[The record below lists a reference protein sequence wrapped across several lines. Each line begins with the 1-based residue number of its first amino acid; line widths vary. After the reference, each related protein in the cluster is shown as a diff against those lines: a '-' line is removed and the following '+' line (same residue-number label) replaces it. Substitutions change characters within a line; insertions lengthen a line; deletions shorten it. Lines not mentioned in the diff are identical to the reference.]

1 MNRFFKSKSIKKLI
15 FVGAAIVLLMLIY
28 LSYADCESKRIRTI
42 KLPTPD
48 GKWCD
53 DGVSLDMSIPKGKS
67 WSDRDNHMLTPQ
79 GAQYDFKLSNEN
91 GRKLDNWSVKIV
103 LSETPIL
110 DSSWSGEYDIHG
122 ETMYFTPDGLTEN
135 MQPDSPATFGA
146 VLYATQT
153 LKLESAEITGQFKV
167 DIFHSFLFYLLLT
180 AFLLWLTA
188 FGAALGA
195 YAKVESVRRL
205 RDRDALIIDQS
216 ITTFTNFLDAKDT
229 YTKGHSIRVAIYAKE
244 IARRYGIEDEELK
257 TLYYATLLHDAGKMG
272 IPDMILTKPGKL
284 TPEEYEVIK
293 THTTIGCEMLKK
305 FTAIPDISD
314 GAHYHHER
322 YDGKGYPEGL
332 AGEDIPLMARII
344 CVADSYDA
352 MSSTR
357 SYRKPYDNTR
367 IINELTNNSGTQFD
381 PQFVTIMTDM
391 ILDGFTDK
399 IRSEYGAE
407 EDLFS
412 GEKKQ

>member
-1 MNRFFKSKSIKKLI
+1 MNAFFKSKTVKKLI
-15 FVGAAIVLLMLIY
+15 FIGAAIIFLML
-28 LSYADCESKRIRTI
+28 LFFLYADSESKRVRTI

-48 GKWCD
+48 GKWS
-53 DGVSLDMSIPKGKS
+53 DGGLSLNMSIPEGKS
-67 WSDRDNHMLTPQ
+67 WSDRDNHMLTPA
-79 GAQYDFKLSNEN
+79 GAQYDFTLSNES
-91 GRKLDNWSVKIV
+91 GRKLDNWSVKIT
-103 LSETPIL
+103 LSENPIL
-110 DSSWSGEYDIHG
+110 DSAWNGEYEIQD
-122 ETMYFTPDGLTEN
+122 ETIYFTPDALTEN
-135 MQPDSPATFGA
+135 MQPNTPAKFGA

-153 LKLESAEITGQFKV
+153 LELESAEITGQFKV
-167 DIFHSFLFYLLLT
+167 DILHSILFYILVA

-188 FGAALGA
+188 FGSALGA
-195 YAKVESVRRL
+195 YAKIETVRRL

-229 YTKGHSIRVAIYAKE
+229 YTKGHSLRVAIYARE
-244 IARRYGIEDEELK
+244 IAKRYGIEEEDLK
-257 TLYYATLLHDAGKMG
+257 TLYYATLLHDAGKIG
-272 IPDMILTKPGKL
+272 IPDVILTKPGKL
-284 TPEEYEVIK
+284 TPEEYDVIK
-293 THTTIGCEMLKK
+293 THTTIGCEMLRK

-367 IINELTNNSGTQFD
+367 IIDELTNNSGTQFD

-407 EDLFS
+407 VDIFS
-412 GEKKQ
+412 GEKKK

>member
-1 MNRFFKSKSIKKLI
+1 MNAFFKSRSIKKLI
-15 FVGAAIVLLMLIY
+15 LIGAVIILLMLIY
-28 LSYADCESKRIRTI
+28 FLYADAESKRTRTI

-48 GKWCD
+48 GQWS
-53 DGVSLDMSIPKGKS
+53 DGGLSLSMSIPKGKA
-67 WSDRDNHMLTPQ
+67 WTDRDNHMLTPQ
-79 GAQYDFKLSNEN
+79 GAQYDFTLSNE
-91 GRKLDNWSVKIV
+91 GERKFANWSIKAVF
-103 LSETPIL
+103 SENPIL
-110 DSSWSGEYDIHG
+110 DSSWSGEYEIQG
-122 ETMYFTPDGLTEN
+122 QTIYFTPDGLTEN

-146 VLYATQT
+146 VLYSTQL

-167 DIFHSFLFYLLLT
+167 DILHSIIFYILAA

-188 FGAALGA
+188 LGSAIGA
-195 YAKVESVRRL
+195 YAKIETVRRL

-229 YTKGHSIRVAIYAKE
+229 YTKGHSLRVAIYARE
-244 IARRYGIEDEELK
+244 IAKRYGIEGEELK
-257 TLYYATLLHDAGKMG
+257 TLYYATLLHDAGKIG

-284 TPEEYEVIK
+284 TPEEYDVIK
-293 THTTIGCEMLKK
+293 THTTIGYEMLKK
-305 FTAIPDISD
+305 FTAIPDVSD

-357 SYRKPYDNTR
+357 SYRKPYDNSR
-367 IINELTNNSGTQFD
+367 IIDELMNNSGTQFD

-407 EDLFS
+407 EDYFS
-412 GEKKQ
+412 SEKKQ